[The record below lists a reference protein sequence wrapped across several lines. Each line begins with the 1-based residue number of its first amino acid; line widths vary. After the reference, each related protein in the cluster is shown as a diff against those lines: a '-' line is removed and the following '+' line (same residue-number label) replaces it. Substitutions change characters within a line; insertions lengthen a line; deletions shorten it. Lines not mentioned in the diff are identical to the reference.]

1 VFRIAIDEHAK
12 VLVLAPHTDDG
23 ELGCGGTIARF
34 VDTGAKVHYAA
45 FSIAEASV
53 PPEFPSNILETE
65 VKAATKKLGIDA
77 ARLLLFQYP
86 VRHFAAHRQEILE
99 DLVALNRKIQPDLV
113 IMPPT
118 HDLHQDHMTVASEG
132 LRAFKQTSI
141 LCYELP
147 WNNLNF
153 ATQCFAALSPE
164 QLQRKVDALEC
175 YESQKHRNYLS
186 AEFVRGLASTRGVQ
200 VGQAHAEAF
209 EVVRWVL

>member
-1 VFRIAIDEHAK
+1 MFRVAIDEHAR

-34 VDTGAKVHYAA
+34 VDTGAKVYYAA

-53 PPEFPSNILETE
+53 PPEFPRNILETE
-65 VKAATKKLGIDA
+65 VKAATKQLGIDA
-77 ARLLLFQYP
+77 QRLLLYRYP

-99 DLVALNRKIQPDLV
+99 DLVSLSREIQPDLV

-118 HDLHQDHMTVASEG
+118 HDLHQDHTTVAREG

-147 WNNLNF
+147 WNNLHF
-153 ATQCFAALSPE
+153 ATQCFAALSKE

-175 YESQKHRNYLS
+175 YDSQKHRNYLS
-186 AEFVRGLASTRGVQ
+186 ADFIRSLALTRGVQ
-200 VGQAHAEAF
+200 VGQAFAEAF

>member
-1 VFRIAIDEHAK
+1 MFSAAIDERAT

-23 ELGCGGTIARF
+23 ELGCGGTIARL
-34 VDTGAKVHYAA
+34 VDSKAKVYYAA

-65 VKAATKKLGIDA
+65 VKAATKKLGIA
-77 ARLLLFQYP
+77 PERLLIFPYP
-86 VRHFAAHRQEILE
+86 VRHFAARRQEILE
-99 DLVALNRKIQPDLV
+99 DLVALNRRIQPDLV

-118 HDLHQDHMTVASEG
+118 HDLHQDHTTVASEG
-132 LRAFKQTSI
+132 LRAFKQRSI

-153 ATQCFAALSPE
+153 ATQCFAALSPA
-164 QLQRKVDALEC
+164 QLERKIEALDC
-175 YESQKHRNYLS
+175 YASQKHRNYLS
-186 AEFVRGLASTRGVQ
+186 AEFVRGLALTRGVQ
-200 VGQAHAEAF
+200 IGQLYAEAF

>member
-1 VFRIAIDEHAK
+1 MFRSAIDEHAK

-34 VDTGAKVHYAA
+34 VDLGAKVYYAA

-53 PPEFPSNILETE
+53 IPPFPPNVLETE
-65 VKAATKKLGIDA
+65 VKAATAKLGIA
-77 ARLLLFQYP
+77 SSCLLVYKYA
-86 VRHFAAHRQEILE
+86 VRRFAAYRQEILE
-99 DLVALNRKIQPDLV
+99 DLVTLNREIQPDLV
-113 IMPPT
+113 LMPPT
-118 HDLHQDHMTVASEG
+118 HDLHQDHTTVANEG

-153 ATQCFAALSPE
+153 ATQCFASLSAAE
-164 QLQRKVDALEC
+164 LQRKVDALEC
-175 YESQKHRNYLS
+175 YESQKHRKYLS
-186 AEFVRGLASTRGVQ
+186 GDFVRALALTRGVQ
-200 VGQAHAEAF
+200 IGQPYAEAF